1 MANLRACV
9 GLIGWLAI
17 ALPVPLLAQPIPP
30 DSIADKEMGWIKVY
44 NFPPAT
50 EPLKVDTRVYSAA
63 QRTVAVDLA
72 NWMQASYSPLGG
84 LGEVVRTFPKTGP
97 AVPQSYGVIG
107 HIYNVLKYG
116 ANRKIELYTTDGFS
130 WNVMA
135 NGSFGEA
142 SLALSTPEHYYFTIP
157 TFAEQGFGEELEKA
171 VDLSGHPFLRRFPGW
186 FQRNSVNGN
195 RKFVLLSKDARLPF
209 VKLTRGEYLDAV
221 EAAITQAYARE
232 KKRITEAEQGDQVRI
247 ARYFADYEQRTAKR
261 REVLAANRA
270 KYKDRLQEVAEI
282 WTVQPD
288 IMLENFPD
296 VFEGNG
302 GNTKRLPVYTV
313 DAATLERCKT
323 GPPQWIVVS
332 WTGQLNEPVVKHLHD
347 AVVTQFNFEYIY
359 NRYFDP
365 EKVKGL
371 PYTPLRPARP
381 ETVAA
386 DASAASK
393 TLAADPDVHF
403 FEDFST
409 TPVGKKPLNWH
420 STLNNAGASSVVSEL
435 TGLQGHWAS
444 VTGFTVT
451 PTQVKGPLPRDFSVS
466 FDLVATRDYTWGAR
480 SMMVKLSKGV
490 AQTAEESYFTVRFR
504 PGFGGRD
511 GEATVE
517 GRLPGASPGYF
528 SGTKYAAVPGFSNNQ
543 QNNRIAVTIRKHGEM
558 VQLFIGQTRV
568 AEYPKAL
575 PEGLLFDAV
584 SFHLQGQQPS
594 PNDQMFISNVKIV
607 KGQ

>member
-1 MANLRACV
+1 MPNMRLAA
-9 GLIGWLAI
+9 GLICSLA
-17 ALPVPLLAQPIPP
+17 LSVPALAQPIPP
-30 DSIADKEMGWIKVY
+30 ASIADKEMGWIKVY

-72 NWMQASYSPLGG
+72 NWMQASYNPIGG

-157 TFAEQGFGEELEKA
+157 SFAEQGFGEELEKA
-171 VDLSGHPFLRRFPGW
+171 VDLSSHPFLRRFPGW

-209 VKLTRGEYLDAV
+209 VKLTRGEYLDALD
-221 EAAITQAYARE
+221 AAITQAYAQQ
-232 KKRITEAEQGDQVRI
+232 KKRITEAEQGDPVRI
-247 ARYFADYEQRTAKR
+247 ARYFAEYETRTAKR

-270 KYKDRLQEVAEI
+270 KYSNRLQEVAEI

-302 GNTKRLPVYTV
+302 GNSKRLPVYTV
-313 DAATLERCKT
+313 DAATLERCRT

-347 AVVTQFNFEYIY
+347 AVLTQFNFEYIY

-371 PYTPLRPARP
+371 PYTPLRPART

-386 DASAASK
+386 DASTASK
-393 TLAADPDVHF
+393 TVAADPGVYF
-403 FEDFST
+403 FDDFST

-420 STLNNAGASSVVSEL
+420 STLDNAGASSVVSEL
-435 TGLQGHWAS
+435 TGLPGHWAS
-444 VTGFTVT
+444 VAGFTVT

-480 SMMVKLSKGV
+480 SMMFKLSKGI
-490 AQTAEESYFTVRFR
+490 AQTAEESYLIVRFR
-504 PGFGGRD
+504 PGFSGRD

-517 GRLPGASPGYF
+517 GRLPGAPPGYF

-543 QNNRIAVTIRKHGEM
+543 QNNRIAVTVRKQGEM
-558 VQLFIGQTRV
+558 VQVFIDQAKI
-568 AEYPKAL
+568 AEYPKAI
-575 PEGLLFDAV
+575 PETLLFDAV
-584 SFHLQGQQPS
+584 SFHLQGTQPS
-594 PNDQMFISNVKIV
+594 PNDRMFISNVKIV
-607 KGQ
+607 KQ